1 MKKHSK
7 DVGALLIDQIGVM
20 MGPDYAVTMARERPW
35 ASITFSG
42 TRHSIVVGGLRQDD
56 IGVSPLFAEKL
67 AEQEFILPGHFVAD
81 LLVAG
86 RNARDGS
93 IKIEILTIIDP
104 LASSKNNV

>member
-42 TRHSIVVGGLRQDD
+42 TRHSIVVGGLP
-56 IGVSPLFAEKL
+56 SFAEKL

-86 RNARDGS
+86 RNAQDGS

-104 LASSKNNV
+104 LAPSKNNV